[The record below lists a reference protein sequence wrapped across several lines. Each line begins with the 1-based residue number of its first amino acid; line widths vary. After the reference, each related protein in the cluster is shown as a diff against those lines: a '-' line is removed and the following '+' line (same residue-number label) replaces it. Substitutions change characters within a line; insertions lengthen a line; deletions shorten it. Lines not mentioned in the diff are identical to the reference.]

1 MLTIVFPTTINSV
14 ADAEYSATGEQP
26 RVQERIGP
34 HAPSK
39 ESVRHGPTARRALN
53 RELGQEAAEEESAR
67 ARRASGHGVTHSPAR
82 PSTGGGRS
90 AAVARPANWAVALS
104 QLVSASSVSL
114 SRSSRSSDAV

>member
-67 ARRASGHGVTHSPAR
+67 ARGGHRAMASLTRRRGQAPAA
-82 PSTGGGRS
+82 GGR
-90 AAVARPANWAVALS
+90 RPW
-104 QLVSASSVSL
+104 
-114 SRSSRSSDAV
+114 RGRRTGRWR